1 MQGPGMDERLA
12 AIKHEGHRRRSARH
26 RRYAAVAGVAA
37 VVAFAGPLALQ
48 DSGPRSQ
55 DRAYAARTECQNAS
69 DPSCGPARWEPEP
82 SPNQPATAVMEEK
95 GSSIQ
100 ASVGQ
105 PLEIPVAWADPDGT
119 RLASTSACWGDS
131 PCEGLRRPCE
141 NRDAYGVWTPPSPS
155 LGRGTVRLGHAYQLP
170 GSYEVT
176 ITLLTASWNR
186 EGCVPASLGDPYA
199 SEATVTTSVS
209 VR

>member
-1 MQGPGMDERLA
+1 MDERLA
-12 AIKHEGHRRRSARH
+12 AIKQEGHRRRTAQQ

-37 VVAFAGPLALQ
+37 VVALAGPLALQ

-82 SPNQPATAVMEEK
+82 SPNRPATAVLEEP
-95 GSSIQ
+95 GASIQ

-105 PLEIPVAWADPDGT
+105 PLEIPVAWEDPDGT
-119 RLASTSACWGDS
+119 KLASTSACWGDK
-131 PCEGLRRPCE
+131 PCEGLQRPCE
-141 NRDAYGVWTPPSPS
+141 NPDAYGIWTPPSASP
-155 LGRGTVRLGHAYQLP
+155 GRGTVRPGHTYQVP

-186 EGCVPASLGDPYA
+186 ERCVPASLGDPYA
-199 SEATVTTSVS
+199 SEAKVTASVI